1 MAIQKRRPPAKLDET
16 TVRKAQRKSDARP
29 SGPGDATAPAPREP
43 EHRRGAMRGETG
55 KQIRAR
61 SKRTGRGSR

>member
-1 MAIQKRRPPAKLDET
+1 MATKASRPPAKLDET

-29 SGPGDATAPAPREP
+29 SGPGDATAPVAREP
-43 EHRRGAMRGETG
+43 ESRRGAMRGETG

-61 SKRTGRGSR
+61 SKRRTAR